1 VLIND
6 KMNTY
11 NKRSIVWHNSL
22 VKSRSNLNL
31 HQKLWERNKIMFI
44 PLHLLKTYI
53 MNPETETKLCL
64 CHSTSSD
71 TQGDVVDTSVH
82 ICTRE
87 DSFSELGIN
96 DNIRWRTG
104 EYFFLFL
111 SEK

>member
-53 MNPETETKLCL
+53 MNLRQKQNYVYALPPLLILKETSWIRVCIYARAKTL
-64 CHSTSSD
+64 
-71 TQGDVVDTSVH
+71 
-82 ICTRE
+82 
-87 DSFSELGIN
+87 FPNLG
-96 DNIRWRTG
+96 
-104 EYFFLFL
+104 
-111 SEK
+111 